1 MKTNITLDPQEDM
14 KALREGID
22 AKHKE
27 TVAALET
34 DQGKPYAE
42 IQMLRQYIHD
52 LEDEK
57 EHFLKTGEWLQ

>member
-1 MKTNITLDPQEDM
+1 MKTNITLDPQEEM

-27 TVAALET
+27 MGATLET
-34 DQGKPYAE
+34 DQDKAYAE
-42 IQMLRQYIHD
+42 IQMLRQYIQD

>member
-1 MKTNITLDPQEDM
+1 MKTNITLDPQEEM

-27 TVAALET
+27 TVAALEI
-34 DQGKPYAE
+34 DQGKAYAE
-42 IQMLRQYIHD
+42 IQMLRQYILD

>member
-1 MKTNITLDPQEDM
+1 M

-22 AKHKE
+22 AQHKE
-27 TVAALET
+27 MGATLET
-34 DQGKPYAE
+34 DQDKAYAE
-42 IQMLRQYIHD
+42 IQMLRQYIQD